1 MTDRYHEPI
10 MVQEVCE
17 LLRPRPGDMIVD
29 CNLGTGGHSMAL
41 LDFCGG
47 RGFLVGLDLDES
59 MLLIAR
65 DRLRSRGFP
74 SCSHALAHANHADL
88 AQVLGGLGLERADRI
103 LMDLGA
109 SSLHFDDPQRGFSC
123 HIEGPLD
130 MRYDRACEGPTAGDI
145 VNGWEE
151 ADLARLFKE
160 KGDERWARRI
170 AGWLVERRKRK
181 PFTTT
186 TDLASQ
192 VGAAIP
198 RRVWPPRIH
207 PATRVFLALRVEVNR
222 EEESLERGL
231 EAAMSVLAPG
241 GRLAVLTFQ
250 SHEDG
255 RVKRKF
261 RAVCRDEIDEAD
273 PFGRVKRAAQ
283 FGDLTRHPMTP
294 RPEEMEANPRSRS
307 AKLRGVEKRSAE
319 DLTDSAEC

>member
-1 MTDRYHEPI
+1 
-10 MVQEVCE
+10 
-17 LLRPRPGDMIVD
+17 
-29 CNLGTGGHSMAL
+29 
-41 LDFCGG
+41 
-47 RGFLVGLDLDES
+47 
-59 MLLIAR
+59 
-65 DRLRSRGFP
+65 
-74 SCSHALAHANHADL
+74 
-88 AQVLGGLGLERADRI
+88 
-103 LMDLGA
+103 
-109 SSLHFDDPQRGFSC
+109 
-123 HIEGPLD
+123 
-130 MRYDRACEGPTAGDI
+130 MRYDRASEGPTAADI
-145 VNGWEE
+145 VNRWEE

-186 TDLASQ
+186 TNLAAE

-198 RRVWPPRIH
+198 RRMWPPRIH

-241 GRLAVLTFQ
+241 GRFAVLTFQ

-273 PFGRVKRAAQ
+273 PFGRVKKAAQ

-307 AKLRGVEKRSAE
+307 AKLRGVEKRQ
-319 DLTDSAEC
+319 D